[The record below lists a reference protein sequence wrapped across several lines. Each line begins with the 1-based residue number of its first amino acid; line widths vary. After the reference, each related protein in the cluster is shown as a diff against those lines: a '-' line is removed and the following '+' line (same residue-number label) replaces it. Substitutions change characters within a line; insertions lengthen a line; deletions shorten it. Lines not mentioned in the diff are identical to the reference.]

1 MASNKSIGLLN
12 IVFGADLRGFDRAM
26 KKAQRSIG
34 KFGRKMQS
42 VGKNLST
49 RVTLPIVGLGV
60 AAVKMASDFEE
71 TDSKFKTV
79 FSSIEEQAEST
90 AQTFRESFGLSAQS
104 AKDLL
109 SSTGDLLV
117 GFGFTEES
125 ALGLSTQVNE
135 LAVDL
140 ASFTNFSGGAKGASE
155 ALTKALLGERESIKS
170 LGIAITETD
179 LKKFAADQGLVW
191 KELDRVAKANLTF
204 QLATKQSSK
213 AIGDFERTQGS
224 LANQTRQLQENLK
237 DLGVEFGTILIPLAQ
252 ELVSSLRELSAFM
265 MGLSDE
271 TKENIVKFL
280 KWAAIVGPIVFIA
293 GKLVTAFKV
302 LLPLIAK
309 IGKSIAKN
317 LGVWGKLAVLV
328 LATGKGIYQMITGQ
342 RKLTDLEKE
351 LAKGTQDLNAELEKE
366 NKLLEVQSA
375 DIDNLNDKLPA
386 LTEKTK
392 EYSDSLQVMQTDF
405 IYGMSPIE
413 EQFENMS
420 TWTIDMRTEAEKNA
434 DALKSTLT
442 DMAAEMGATLAQG
455 AEDFQA
461 FGNMVLN
468 SVRDVIKALIA
479 QGVASAVA
487 AALKNPVLAVA
498 PWLIPVI
505 AGVAAGLANTAF
517 SSLVPAFAQGGL
529 VSGPTLGLIG
539 EGSGTSAM
547 NPEVVAPLDKLMGMM
562 GATQVDVHGR
572 IEGNNIVLISDK
584 AEISRKRFI

>member
-1 MASNKSIGLLN
+1 MASKSIGLLN

-26 KKAQRSIG
+26 KKAQKSIG

-49 RVTLPIVGLGV
+49 RVTLPIVGLGL

-90 AQTFRESFGLSAQS
+90 AQTFRESFGLSALS
-104 AKDLL
+104 AKELL

-125 ALGLSTQVNE
+125 ALNLSTQVNE

-191 KELDRVAKANLTF
+191 KELDRVAKANITF

-237 DLGVEFGTILIPLAQ
+237 ELGVEFGTILIPLAQ
-252 ELVSSLRELSAFM
+252 ELVSALREMSAFM

-271 TKENIVKFL
+271 TKENIVKFA
-280 KWAAIVGPIVFIA
+280 KWAAVIGPIVFIA
-293 GKLVTAFKV
+293 GKLVVIFGK
-302 LLPLIAK
+302 LLPLIVK
-309 IGKSIAKN
+309 IGSAVATV
-317 LGVWGKLAVLV
+317 LGPFGKLIRV
-328 LATGKGIYQMITGQ
+328 LAIATGGILQMVSGE
-342 RKLTDLEKE
+342 REMTDLEKE
-351 LAKGTQDLNAELEKE
+351 LAKGKEDLNTELEKE
-366 NKLLEVQSA
+366 NKLLEDQS
-375 DIDNLNDKLPA
+375 DNIDNLNDKLPA

-392 EYSDSLQVMQTDF
+392 QYSDALQVMQTDF

-413 EQFENMS
+413 EQFANMVVWS
-420 TWTIDMRTEAEKNA
+420 ADLRTETEKNA
-434 DALKSTLT
+434 DALKETFE
-442 DMAAEMGATLAQG
+442 AAAIEMGATLSAG
-455 AEDFQA
+455 AASFQE
-461 FGNMVLN
+461 FGNSILN
-468 SVRDVIKALIA
+468 SIRDVIKGLIA
-479 QGVASAVA
+479 QGVATAITTS
-487 AALKNPVLAVA
+487 LKNPLLAVA
-498 PWLIPVI
+498 PWMIPII
-505 AGVAAGLANTAF
+505 AGAAAGLANTAF

-562 GATQVDVHGR
+562 GTSNVNVHGR
-572 IEGNNIVLISDK
+572 IQGNNIVLVSDK
-584 AEISRKRFI
+584 AEISRQRFI

>member
-1 MASNKSIGLLN
+1 MASKSIGLLN

-26 KKAQRSIG
+26 KKAQKSIG

-49 RVTLPIVGLGV
+49 RVTLPIVGLGL

-90 AQTFRESFGLSAQS
+90 AQTFRESFGLSALS
-104 AKDLL
+104 AKELL

-125 ALGLSTQVNE
+125 ALNLSTQVNE

-191 KELDRVAKANLTF
+191 KELDRVAKANITF

-237 DLGVEFGTILIPLAQ
+237 ELGVEFGTILIPLAQ
-252 ELVSSLRELSAFM
+252 ELVSTLREMSAFM

-271 TKENIVKFL
+271 TKENIVKFS
-280 KWAAIVGPIVFIA
+280 KWAAVIGPIVFIA
-293 GKLVTAFKV
+293 GKLVVILGK
-302 LLPLIAK
+302 LLPLIVK
-309 IGKSIAKN
+309 IGSAVATV
-317 LGVWGKLAVLV
+317 LGPFGKLIRV
-328 LATGKGIYQMITGQ
+328 LAIATGGILQMVSGE
-342 RKLTDLEKE
+342 REMTDLEKE
-351 LAKGTQDLNAELEKE
+351 LAKGKEDLNTELEKE
-366 NKLLEVQSA
+366 NKLLEDQS
-375 DIDNLNDKLPA
+375 DNIDNLNDKLPA

-392 EYSDSLQVMQTDF
+392 QYSDALQVMQTDF

-413 EQFENMS
+413 EQFANMVVWS
-420 TWTIDMRTEAEKNA
+420 AELRTETEKNA
-434 DALKSTLT
+434 DALKETFE
-442 DMAAEMGATLAQG
+442 AAAIEMGAT
-455 AEDFQA
+455 
-461 FGNMVLN
+461 
-468 SVRDVIKALIA
+468 
-479 QGVASAVA
+479 
-487 AALKNPVLAVA
+487 
-498 PWLIPVI
+498 
-505 AGVAAGLANTAF
+505 
-517 SSLVPAFAQGGL
+517 
-529 VSGPTLGLIG
+529 
-539 EGSGTSAM
+539 
-547 NPEVVAPLDKLMGMM
+547 
-562 GATQVDVHGR
+562 
-572 IEGNNIVLISDK
+572 
-584 AEISRKRFI
+584 